1 MLAGGSA
8 GNLSLSYFVY
18 HIQLNK
24 YIKLINGHSPTDHRI
39 SWTTVGLNIFLEIFR
54 DIYNLRIGKRDVG
67 VKYMMGTL
75 QDVNKLWL
83 MIHQKLGVVL
93 AGDVREWSADFWYE
107 ERKTELS
114 KTLRPSK
121 LLEKSHRQVIRLY
134 FLQQNNVWDNAEP
147 MYVGDDNPQTERPQ
161 DADDY
166 MDVDNNQINQ
176 FLQVNDDSDSSSS
189 DEEYEEVDLLK
200 IQDII
205 KNLDDQEENT
215 SDRESDG
222 DDEDLPD
229 ITDY

>member
-1 MLAGGSA
+1 
-8 GNLSLSYFVY
+8 
-18 HIQLNK
+18 
-24 YIKLINGHSPTDHRI
+24 
-39 SWTTVGLNIFLEIFR
+39 
-54 DIYNLRIGKRDVG
+54 
-67 VKYMMGTL
+67 
-75 QDVNKLWL
+75 
-83 MIHQKLGVVL
+83 
-93 AGDVREWSADFWYE
+93 
-107 ERKTELS
+107 
-114 KTLRPSK
+114 
-121 LLEKSHRQVIRLY
+121 
-134 FLQQNNVWDNAEP
+134 
-147 MYVGDDNPQTERPQ
+147 MYVGDDNLQTERPQ